1 MLYSMSTQRLIAAP
15 IADVWS
21 AWADPLRWSQWVMMD
36 MTSDFRAG
44 GRFSN
49 GKGEGGMYKR
59 ISEPSLLMF
68 TWDMSRYQSGSSV
81 EVYITEQGDQTLCR
95 LDHVA
100 LQHIDDMHDAEV
112 GWAWAMDSL
121 KTFLE
126 TGAPLSWEQWEA
138 RAQAKLPQA

>member
-1 MLYSMSTQRLIAAP
+1 MLYSMTTQRSIAAP

-21 AWADPLRWSQWVMMD
+21 AWADPSRWSQWVMME
-36 MTSDFRAG
+36 MTSDFQTC

-49 GKGEGGMYKR
+49 GKAEGGVYKR
-59 ISEPSLLMF
+59 IVEPSLLMF
-68 TWDMSRYQSGSSV
+68 TWEMSRYQSGSSV
-81 EVYITEQGDQTLCR
+81 EVYITEQGDKTLCR

-100 LQHIDDMHDAEV
+100 LQHIEDMHDAEV

-126 TGAPLSWEQWEA
+126 TGVALSWEQWEA
-138 RAQAKLPQA
+138 RAQP

>member
-1 MLYSMSTQRLIAAP
+1 MLYSMTTQRSIAAP

-21 AWADPLRWSQWVMMD
+21 AWADPSRWSQWVMME
-36 MTSDFRAG
+36 MTSDFQTG

-49 GKGEGGMYKR
+49 GKAEGGVYKR
-59 ISEPSLLMF
+59 IVEPSLLTF
-68 TWDMSRYQSGSSV
+68 TWEMSRYQSGSSV
-81 EVYITEQGDQTLCR
+81 EVYITEQGDNTLCR

-100 LQHIDDMHDAEV
+100 LQHIEDMHDAEV

-126 TGAPLSWEQWEA
+126 TGVALSWEQWEA
-138 RAQAKLPQA
+138 RAQP